1 MYGRGLVLVHGLPGR
16 AVTIHRLIVEPP
28 DVAVEWWFEGTHQG
42 EYMGI
47 APSGRG
53 FRVMT
58 AAHFSL
64 RRQGREDLACLMQ
77 PVSCAQGAR
86 RGTPGVRVELFY
98 ASDIGGSETCW
109 RKFLNAGPFYKT
121 DTISMGGDVTGK
133 GIVPVVHDPVA
144 GTWSARFKG
153 RSHEMATEAELAEFE
168 SRITFNGMYPYR
180 CDREELE
187 RLVAAPDQG
196 ELFDGLMEETFR
208 RWLDLGE
215 AKLEV
220 SGVSCWVMPG
230 NDDAWAIDRAFS
242 EQGRVQNCVGRVVD
256 LGDGYSMLSVGY
268 SNPTPWNSP
277 RENPSR
283 SLKIMIERLAAEVP
297 AMDRAIFNLHVPPYD
312 SELDIAPELDSDFRI
327 QTSGGRPG

>member
-1 MYGRGLVLVHGLPGR
+1 VK
-16 AVTIHRLIVEPP
+16 
-28 DVAVEWWFEGTHQG
+28 
-42 EYMGI
+42 
-47 APSGRG
+47 
-53 FRVMT
+53 
-58 AAHFSL
+58 
-64 RRQGREDLACLMQ
+64 
-77 PVSCAQGAR
+77 
-86 RGTPGVRVELFY
+86 LFY
-98 ASDIGGSETCW
+98 ASDIHGSETCW
-109 RKFLNAGPFYKT
+109 RKFLNAGPFYKA
-121 DTISMGGDVTGK
+121 DTIIMGGDVTGK

-144 GTWSARFKG
+144 GTWSAQFKG
-153 RSHEMATEAELAEFE
+153 RSYELATEAELAELE

-187 RLVAAPDQG
+187 RLVAAPNQE

-208 RWLDLGE
+208 RWLDIGE

-242 EQGRVQNCVGRVVD
+242 EQGRVQNCDGRVVD
-256 LGDGYSMLSVGY
+256 LGDGYSMLSVGT

-277 RENPSR
+277 REAPEPE
-283 SLKIMIERLAAEVP
+283 LKAMIERLAAEVP

-327 QTSGGRPG
+327 QTSGGQPRMIPVGSTAVREAIELHQPLLALHGHIHESKGARRIGRTLCINPGSSYALGQLDGVIVELKGDRVKRNQFVIG